1 MQVDH
6 SIIAGLVAG
15 LFTGGGTVTVAW
27 FFLKRHFLRVEEVER
42 KAARADA
49 NAVKALESVAEVKVI
64 LEKKKDIVVCEVI
77 HRELGKT
84 LVQILKTGQE
94 TAVAVAEV
102 RERMIRLEE
111 RGKANG

>member
-15 LFTGGGTVTVAW
+15 LFSGGGTAAVAW
-27 FFLKRHFLRVEEVER
+27 FFLKRHILRVEEVER
-42 KAARADA
+42 KSARADT
-49 NAVKALESVAEVKVI
+49 NASKALEGVAEVKGF
-64 LEKKKDIVVCEVI
+64 LDRKKDIVVCDVI

-84 LVQILKTGQE
+84 LVQILKTGKE
-94 TAVAVAEV
+94 TAEAVAEV